1 MGNNSGN
8 GFGFSIGGSGGGGG
22 GTVTSLTTTGTSG
35 ASTLNSGTLNIP
47 VYANDN
53 IANADLTLDG
63 NHTTDV
69 GANTLTIDSGAVNMA
84 QFNGTTN
91 KITFGPSGD
100 DYTFPDERP
109 TSAGDVLGAADT
121 SGTLE
126 WQTPTDTNT
135 NIGNTNL
142 SVSGTR
148 ALDLGANSLTVQSGV
163 TNVMVLNGAAD
174 TVAIGGAS
182 PYVMPTSSGLT
193 TGAVIQSNNA
203 TGRTGFVRGGFNLP
217 FTMYIQGMTAFS
229 SGDSPESTW
238 HYPEPMSNNKFLALI
253 RSSGI
258 AGVNNVEESWDQL
271 TSTTLRSCT
280 LGGSTVAAVCDTVN
294 CWVSVLDNT
303 GGSDLTPTVTLEIL
317 AFNPSEGS
325 TEQLLPTKLLSVV
338 SAATGDSNNKFY
350 NIKNATQ
357 GTIAVPIGAMI
368 MPILKLSIEGEAET
382 KNFDVWLNGSA
393 HFYLTTT

>member
-69 GANTLTIDSGAVNMA
+69 VANTLTIDNAGDNIA
-84 QFNGTTN
+84 QFNGST
-91 KITFGPSGD
+91 KKVIFGPSGD

-109 TSAGDVLGAADT
+109 TTAGDVLAAADT
-121 SGTLE
+121 SGNLE
-126 WQTPTDTNT
+126 WAAQTDTNT

-148 ALDLGANSLTVQSGV
+148 ALDLGANSLTVLSGA
-163 TNVMVLNGAAD
+163 TNVMVLNGGAD
-174 TVAIGGAS
+174 TVAIGGTR
-182 PYVMPTSSGLT
+182 PYVMPTESGLT

-203 TGRTGFVRGGFNLP
+203 TGRTAFVRGGFSIP
-217 FTMYIQGMTAFS
+217 FTMYMQGLSAF
-229 SGDSPESTW
+229 DSTVSKW

-258 AGVNNVEESWDQL
+258 AGANNVEESWDQL

-280 LGGSTVAAVCDTVN
+280 LGGTPVAAVCDTVN
-294 CWVSVLDNT
+294 AWVSVLDNN
-303 GGSDLTPTVTLEIL
+303 GSLTPTVTLEII

-325 TEQLLPTKLLSVV
+325 TEQLLPTKLLSVSSV
-338 SAATGDSNNKFY
+338 ATGDSNNKFY
-350 NIKNATQ
+350 NVKNGTQ
-357 GTIAVPIGAMI
+357 GIIAVPGGALI
-368 MPILKLSIEGEAET
+368 MPILKLTIEGEAPDSFD
-382 KNFDVWLNGSA
+382 FDVWVNGSV